1 MNPYL
6 ETIPTENVSLR
17 IFNQSVSEEELV
29 WHRDQEDRIVT
40 ALHPTDWQIQLEN
53 ELPSPLT
60 EVFVSKGLYHRV
72 IKGTGNLHIRINK
85 L

>member
-17 IFNQSVSEEELV
+17 TFNQSVSEEELV

-53 ELPSPLT
+53 ELPLPLT

-72 IKGTGNLHIRINK
+72 IKGTGNLHIRVNK